1 MANDRGSPVPDSVE
15 GAYPSSDVRAP
26 NGNDAIRFQDTG
38 DSSRSARS
46 WIVGRTP
53 AAGRCEGEADTGGR
67 RVARGGGAGARLPPP
82 DHLPAKAT
90 DVAAAAPTGPL
101 PAPPPPTGAG

>member
-15 GAYPSSDVRAP
+15 GSYPSSDFRAP
-26 NGNDAIRFQDTG
+26 NGTDATRFQDTG

-46 WIVGRTP
+46 WIEGRTA

-67 RVARGGGAGARLPPP
+67 RVARCGGAVARLPPP
-82 DHLPAKAT
+82 EHPTAKAP
-90 DVAAAAPTGPL
+90 DWAARGP
-101 PAPPPPTGAG
+101 PDPP

>member
-15 GAYPSSDVRAP
+15 GSYPSSDFRAP
-26 NGNDAIRFQDTG
+26 NGTDATRFQDTG

-46 WIVGRTP
+46 WIEGRTA

-67 RVARGGGAGARLPPP
+67 RVARCGGGVGPRPPP
-82 DHLPAKAT
+82 
-90 DVAAAAPTGPL
+90 G
-101 PAPPPPTGAG
+101 PPPATAPRGGDAGPPDP